1 MNTTLIAIR
10 EHNPC
15 TNGWKKLLSHLE
27 KTKADDELLPITT
40 ILDSNGV
47 EDALWCLRAVGGRDR
62 EIRLYAVW
70 CARQVQHLMADQR
83 SINALDVAVRHANG
97 TATDDELAAAW
108 AAARDAA
115 RDAALAAARDAA
127 WDAARD
133 AAWDAA
139 WDAALAAARAAA
151 WAAARDAARDAALAA
166 ARDAA
171 LAAARDAA
179 WDAARDAASNVQAKE
194 LRRVCDCI
202 SAGQDPYP
210 FKEAE

>member
-70 CARQVQHLMADQR
+70 CARQVQHLMADKR

-97 TATDDELAAAW
+97 TATDDELAAAR
-108 AAARDAA
+108 AAAWA
-115 RDAALAAARDAA
+115 AALAAARD
-127 WDAARD
+127 RE
-133 AAWDAA
+133 
-139 WDAALAAARAAA
+139 AARAAA
-151 WAAARDAARDAALAA
+151 WAAAWADAWAA
-166 ARDAA
+166 ARGA
-171 LAAARDAA
+171 
-179 WDAARDAASNVQAKE
+179 AARDAASNVQAKE

-202 SAGQDPYP
+202 SAGQNPYP
-210 FKEAE
+210 FKKTK

>member
-40 ILDSNGV
+40 ILDSNGLD
-47 EDALWCLRAVGGRDR
+47 DALWCLRAVDGRAR
-62 EIRLYAVW
+62 EMRLYAVW
-70 CARQVQHLMADQR
+70 CARQVRHLMADKR

-97 TATDDELAAAW
+97 TATDDELAAARAAAW
-108 AAARDAA
+108 AAALVAARDAA
-115 RDAALAAARDAA
+115 MET
-127 WDAARD
+127 
-133 AAWDAA
+133 
-139 WDAALAAARAAA
+139 ARAAA
-151 WAAARDAARDAALAA
+151 WAAAWDDAWAA
-166 ARDAA
+166 ARA
-171 LAAARDAA
+171 
-179 WDAARDAASNVQAKE
+179 AARDAASNVQAKE

-210 FKEAE
+210 FKKTK